1 MLYIPK
7 VGDNL
12 NVLIDYEV
20 KDFVAINFGEYFRS
34 MAKKLYS
41 KPREEQNLRKVV
53 ESLYVFLTTSDEAEK
68 YVEMKQSS
76 FLISGLTEGLRWMR
90 SRCPREKACLF

>member
-20 KDFVAINFGEYFRS
+20 KDFVAINFGEYYG
-34 MAKKLYS
+34 KKI
-41 KPREEQNLRKVV
+41 
-53 ESLYVFLTTSDEAEK
+53 VF
-68 YVEMKQSS
+68 
-76 FLISGLTEGLRWMR
+76 
-90 SRCPREKACLF
+90 